1 MFIFLNLLPFF
12 FPLTHNWSLTF
23 VNTTLKLLLENSKKH
38 KSTNFTIQL
47 KYFFPSVFD
56 CISVLYLFPILY
68 IAFFNPTS
76 GQIQT
81 KMSNLKHLLPIE
93 NEFFPNRNT
102 NNSQGISE
110 IYPMIS
116 SACLE
121 KLILDTNLLLDLKF
135 SWRPIT
141 NKIQIL
147 MMIFHMYILFYSL
160 SLILVFYSVSKRSLS
175 RYRYPPWESGAT
187 HQNCSSSDGWW
198 FQTRRSSLARSILI
212 PSSSS
217 SIDWWKIIWWILRIQ
232 SSPAQWSW
240 TLWDYWYRTTIFL
253 PFLLSRTW

>member
-12 FPLTHNWSLTF
+12 FLLTHNWSLTF

-135 SWRPIT
+135 SWCPIT

-160 SLILVFYSVSKRSLS
+160 S
-175 RYRYPPWESGAT
+175 
-187 HQNCSSSDGWW
+187 H
-198 FQTRRSSLARSILI
+198 SSLLFCLQKISFQISI
-212 PSSSS
+212 SS
-217 SIDWWKIIWWILRIQ
+217 LRIRSN
-232 SSPAQWSW
+232 SSKLLLFRWLMIPNPK
-240 TLWDYWYRTTIFL
+240 IFIG
-253 PFLLSRTW
+253 